1 MPKIVS
7 RSAISSSIDAPPT
20 DSATASLRVYYCLCG
35 EFILV
40 IDKSLNSLPRRKTD
54 GAIIVRSQD
63 APNSKARVFKLNVN
77 LASQPVMIER
87 KCEQGYLHER
97 QYRFNCTRCD
107 LLIGYQSTPGPIK
120 SGPFV
125 YILWGSVSQ
134 VQGQYPPEAFEGEQE
149 ALATATAKS
158 KRNNAS

>member
-7 RSAISSSIDAPPT
+7 RSAISSSIDGRCYIKGGLAICPNCVVSPPT

-87 KCEQGYLHER
+87 
-97 QYRFNCTRCD
+97 
-107 LLIGYQSTPGPIK
+107 TPGPIK

>member
-7 RSAISSSIDAPPT
+7 RSAISSSIDAPQT

-40 IDKSLNSLPRRKTD
+40 IDKAIHTLPRRQTD

-77 LASQPVMIER
+77 VSPQPVMIER
-87 KCEQGYLHER
+87 
-97 QYRFNCTRCD
+97 
-107 LLIGYQSTPGPIK
+107 
-120 SGPFV
+120 
-125 YILWGSVSQ
+125 
-134 VQGQYPPEAFEGEQE
+134 
-149 ALATATAKS
+149 
-158 KRNNAS
+158 